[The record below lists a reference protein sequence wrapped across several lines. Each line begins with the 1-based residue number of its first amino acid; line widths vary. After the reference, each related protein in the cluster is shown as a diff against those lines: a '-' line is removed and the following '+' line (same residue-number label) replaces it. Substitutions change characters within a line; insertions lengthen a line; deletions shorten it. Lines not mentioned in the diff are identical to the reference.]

1 MRMATCALGKSQEK
15 DHDQAS
21 SSTNRRT
28 YRHDHLHSLDTL
40 DCFVIDQI
48 GEVKMTHSKRKLAIE
63 EIESF
68 RKFLERR
75 GFKCRNGKGRDQLMQ
90 VQNQGAPGQN
100 VFCKTAKGAV
110 SYPAIFDDLV
120 ELFHA
125 PVDPAPAVEVIDHP
139 ASHDSDLL
147 DDFAIA
153 ALQGML
159 SGDSVAIQSESHLA
173 KDSYTIAK
181 AMMAERAKHQPK

>member
-1 MRMATCALGKSQEK
+1 
-15 DHDQAS
+15 
-21 SSTNRRT
+21 
-28 YRHDHLHSLDTL
+28 
-40 DCFVIDQI
+40 
-48 GEVKMTHSKRKLAIE
+48 MTHSKRKLAIE

-100 VFCKTAKGAV
+100 VFCKTVKGAV
-110 SYPAIFDDLV
+110 SYPSIFDDLV

-139 ASHDSDLL
+139 ANHDSDLL

-153 ALQGML
+153 ALP
-159 SGDSVAIQSESHLA
+159 AILEYRIREREEGETNMGADIARLA
-173 KDSYTIAK
+173 YKQAK
-181 AMMAERAKHQPK
+181 YMMAERAKHQPK

>member
-1 MRMATCALGKSQEK
+1 
-15 DHDQAS
+15 
-21 SSTNRRT
+21 
-28 YRHDHLHSLDTL
+28 
-40 DCFVIDQI
+40 
-48 GEVKMTHSKRKLAIE
+48 MTHTKSKLNIS
-63 EIESF
+63 EIQAF
-68 RKFLERR
+68 RKFLEAR

-90 VQNQGAPGQN
+90 VQNQGVPGQN

-110 SYPAIFDDLV
+110 IYPAIFDDLV

-125 PVDPAPAVEVIDHP
+125 PVDPAPAVEVVDHP

-153 ALQGML
+153 AMQAMA
-159 SGDSVAIQSESHLA
+159 SGSFNDPISDQQLAIR
-173 KDSYTIAK
+173 SYSIAK

>member
-1 MRMATCALGKSQEK
+1 
-15 DHDQAS
+15 
-21 SSTNRRT
+21 
-28 YRHDHLHSLDTL
+28 
-40 DCFVIDQI
+40 
-48 GEVKMTHSKRKLAIE
+48 MTHIKRKLAIE
-63 EIESF
+63 EIEGF

-110 SYPAIFDDLV
+110 IYPAIFDDLV

-125 PVDPAPAVEVIDHP
+125 PVDPAPSVEVVDR

-159 SGDSVAIQSESHLA
+159 SWPGDEGSG
-173 KDSYTIAK
+173 SYHSNSDPKHTASMAYEYAS

>member
-1 MRMATCALGKSQEK
+1 MA
-15 DHDQAS
+15 
-21 SSTNRRT
+21 
-28 YRHDHLHSLDTL
+28 
-40 DCFVIDQI
+40 
-48 GEVKMTHSKRKLAIE
+48 HSKRKLAVE

-110 SYPAIFDDLV
+110 SYPSIFDDLV

-125 PVDPAPAVEVIDHP
+125 PVDPAPAVEVIDR

-153 ALQGML
+153 ALQGLL
-159 SGDSVAIQSESHLA
+159 SSQDRYEAGSISAA
-173 KDSYTIAK
+173 SYRIAR

>member
-1 MRMATCALGKSQEK
+1 MA
-15 DHDQAS
+15 
-21 SSTNRRT
+21 
-28 YRHDHLHSLDTL
+28 
-40 DCFVIDQI
+40 
-48 GEVKMTHSKRKLAIE
+48 HSKRKLAIE

-110 SYPAIFDDLV
+110 SYPSIFDDLV

-139 ASHDSDLL
+139 SSHDSDLL

-153 ALQGML
+153 AMPAIMERMMIERKDDDSNL
-159 SGDSVAIQSESHLA
+159 SPL
-173 KDSYTIAK
+173 IAK
-181 AMMAERAKHQPK
+181 MAYKVARAMMAERAKHQPK

>member
-1 MRMATCALGKSQEK
+1 
-15 DHDQAS
+15 
-21 SSTNRRT
+21 
-28 YRHDHLHSLDTL
+28 
-40 DCFVIDQI
+40 
-48 GEVKMTHSKRKLAIE
+48 MTHIKRKLAIE

-110 SYPAIFDDLV
+110 IYPAIFDDLV

-125 PVDPAPAVEVIDHP
+125 PADPAPAVEVIELP
-139 ASHDSDLL
+139 GSHNSDLL

-153 ALQGML
+153 AMPAIMERMMIERKDDDSNL
-159 SGDSVAIQSESHLA
+159 SPL
-173 KDSYTIAK
+173 IAK
-181 AMMAERAKHQPK
+181 LAYKVARAMMAERAKHQPK

>member
-1 MRMATCALGKSQEK
+1 
-15 DHDQAS
+15 
-21 SSTNRRT
+21 
-28 YRHDHLHSLDTL
+28 
-40 DCFVIDQI
+40 
-48 GEVKMTHSKRKLAIE
+48 MTHSKRKLAIE
-63 EIESF
+63 EIEGF

-90 VQNQGAPGQN
+90 IQNQGAPGQN

-110 SYPAIFDDLV
+110 SYPSIFDDLV

-125 PVDPAPAVEVIDHP
+125 PVDPAPAVEVIDRP

-153 ALQGML
+153 ALQGL
-159 SGDSVAIQSESHLA
+159 LACPVRGTWDSVIPSESAA
-173 KDSYTIAK
+173 KEAYKFAR

>member
-1 MRMATCALGKSQEK
+1 
-15 DHDQAS
+15 
-21 SSTNRRT
+21 
-28 YRHDHLHSLDTL
+28 
-40 DCFVIDQI
+40 
-48 GEVKMTHSKRKLAIE
+48 MTHSKRKLAIE

-68 RKFLERR
+68 RKFLELR

-110 SYPAIFDDLV
+110 IYPAIFDDLV

-125 PVDPAPAVEVIDHP
+125 PVDPAPSVEVIDRP

-153 ALQGML
+153 ALP
-159 SGDSVAIQSESHLA
+159 AILEYRIREREEGETNMGADIARLA
-173 KDSYTIAK
+173 YKQAK
-181 AMMAERAKHQPK
+181 YMMAERAKHQPK